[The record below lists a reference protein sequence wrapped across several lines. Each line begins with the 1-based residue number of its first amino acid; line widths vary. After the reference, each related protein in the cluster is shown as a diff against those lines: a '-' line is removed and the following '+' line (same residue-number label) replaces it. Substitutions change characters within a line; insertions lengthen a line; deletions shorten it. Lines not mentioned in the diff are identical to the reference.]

1 MHYYPYP
8 FKNAAE
14 HVSGADDQIDRLI
27 PLIVGFLC
35 LAMVWAAVWP

>member
-8 FKNAAE
+8 FRTE
-14 HVSGADDQIDRLI
+14 THRDADDQIDRLI
-27 PLIVGFLC
+27 PVIVGFLC